1 MLSIGTKEL
10 RDNLSRFLKLAE
22 RGEVIRVLRHGKEIV
37 ELRPIQE
44 NTEQNFLLRLKDRDM
59 LGGGTG
65 KIGPVKTV
73 KNRRPNLPISDLV
86 TEERR

>member
-22 RGEVIRVLRHGKEIV
+22 KGEVIRVLRHGKEIV
-37 ELRPIQE
+37 ELRPIQGSA
-44 NTEQNFLLRLKDRDM
+44 EQNLLVRLKDREL

-65 KIGPVKTV
+65 QISAVKTV
-73 KNRRPNLPISDLV
+73 KNLRPDLPISDLV
-86 TEERR
+86 IEERR